1 MTKETAQLCLW
12 ASALYENERL
22 SRDEIYFYL
31 INTRS
36 RVKEVSNA
44 RQLVGYVLYNHF
56 DYTMQMIA
64 HEFSLTNH
72 STVVYWMDRVQ
83 MSIKTNK
90 RMKYRYEYILDCING
105 NVLEIKKM
113 GNSSVSKYK
122 LSEAD
127 RDFIKINID
136 KGYSISYLA
145 DVLKKTRKCI
155 KEYLLLIDSKSN
167 KFESRA
173 MDRIRIHSFNKRQT
187 IDY

>member
-36 RVKEVSNA
+36 RVKEVSNT

-64 HEFSLTNH
+64 EEFKLINH
-72 STVVYWMDRVQ
+72 STIVYWMDRVQ
-83 MSIKTNK
+83 QEIKTNR
-90 RMKYRYEYILDCING
+90 RMKYRYEYLKDCLQG
-105 NVLEIKKM
+105 EVKEIKKM
-113 GNSSVSKYK
+113 ITAYQSNRI
-122 LSEAD
+122 LSDAD
-127 RDFIKINID
+127 KDFIKFNLD
-136 KGYSISYLA
+136 KGFSVSYISDA
-145 DVLKKTRKCI
+145 LKKTRGAV
-155 KEYLLLIDSKSN
+155 KEYIALLNRKNPKLEAKAM
-167 KFESRA
+167 SRV
-173 MDRIRIHSFNKRQT
+173 RVHSFNKRQP